1 MIELTEQQLRN
12 NEPIELFVIDGKPVK
27 VKLLGSVQAEKW
39 ISSAREIADLDL
51 SIQTLTEA
59 AQKAQARL
67 SAAEDL
73 PSIDV
78 KPSVIDAKKARD
90 KAIADAKEAREKAVA
105 DSKELGNKLWAA
117 QKDRAARIRACMH
130 DYDPAVFTDDVIA
143 AASLPQLEAAFQLLF
158 MHNDPFSCSTLSRL
172 DLMSAMKGKIA
183 GIVGGM
189 KS

>member
-39 ISSAREIADLDL
+39 ISGAREIADLDL

-67 SAAEDL
+67 SAAEDG
-73 PSIDV
+73 
-78 KPSVIDAKKARD
+78 KARD
-90 KAIADAKEAREKAVA
+90 KARSDT
-105 DSKELGNKLWAA
+105 KELGDKLWAA
-117 QKDRAARIRACMH
+117 QKDRVGRIRACMH
-130 DYDPAVFTDDVIA
+130 DYDPTAFTQEVIA

-172 DLMSAMKGKIA
+172 DLMSAMKNKIT